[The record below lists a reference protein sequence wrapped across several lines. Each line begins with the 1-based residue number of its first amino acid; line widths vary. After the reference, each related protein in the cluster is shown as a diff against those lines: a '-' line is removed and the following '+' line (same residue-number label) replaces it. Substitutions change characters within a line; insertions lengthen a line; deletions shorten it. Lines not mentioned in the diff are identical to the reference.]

1 MSRENRINCLET
13 SGYFGIAAH
22 RYASDSGDIA
32 YLTEVL
38 SIMYEDAAYGAM
50 NGIIKEKE
58 EELWELKVRSI
69 AASELA
75 RSAMQSA
82 MRTAGIVDS
91 FYGPSAQSSD
101 NQTN

>member
-1 MSRENRINCLET
+1 MDLEQLKQRRDEFIRDNEWMD
-13 SGYFGIAAH
+13 G
-22 RYASDSGDIA
+22 
-32 YLTEVL
+32 L
-38 SIMYEDAAYGAM
+38 
-50 NGIIKEKE
+50 IKEKE

-91 FYGPSAQSSD
+91 FYGPSTQSSD
-101 NQTN
+101 NQTNKSVEADHNKSCFLC

>member
-1 MSRENRINCLET
+1 MDLEQLKQRRDELIRDNEWMD
-13 SGYFGIAAH
+13 G
-22 RYASDSGDIA
+22 
-32 YLTEVL
+32 L
-38 SIMYEDAAYGAM
+38 
-50 NGIIKEKE
+50 IKEK

-91 FYGPSAQSSD
+91 FYGLSTQSSD
-101 NQTN
+101 NQTNYDRKEPNV

>member
-1 MSRENRINCLET
+1 MNLERLKQRRDELIRDNEWMD
-13 SGYFGIAAH
+13 G
-22 RYASDSGDIA
+22 
-32 YLTEVL
+32 L
-38 SIMYEDAAYGAM
+38 
-50 NGIIKEKE
+50 IKEKE
-58 EELWELKVRSI
+58 EELWEVKVRTI

-75 RSAMQSA
+75 RSA

>member
-1 MSRENRINCLET
+1 MDLEQLKQ
-13 SGYFGIAAH
+13 
-22 RYASDSGDIA
+22 RRDE
-32 YLTEVL
+32 LTRDNEWMDGL
-38 SIMYEDAAYGAM
+38 
-50 NGIIKEKE
+50 IKEK

-91 FYGPSAQSSD
+91 FYGLSTQSSD
-101 NQTN
+101 NQTNYDRKEPNV

>member
-1 MSRENRINCLET
+1 MDLEQLKQRRDELIRDNEWMD
-13 SGYFGIAAH
+13 G
-22 RYASDSGDIA
+22 
-32 YLTEVL
+32 L
-38 SIMYEDAAYGAM
+38 
-50 NGIIKEKE
+50 IKKK

-101 NQTN
+101 NQTNKAVEAVHNKSCFLC

>member
-1 MSRENRINCLET
+1 MDLEQLKQ
-13 SGYFGIAAH
+13 
-22 RYASDSGDIA
+22 RRDE
-32 YLTEVL
+32 LTRDNEWMDGL
-38 SIMYEDAAYGAM
+38 
-50 NGIIKEKE
+50 IKEKE

-91 FYGPSAQSSD
+91 FYGPSAYGPSAQSSD